1 MMKLP
6 RRQFLHLAAG
16 AAALPT
22 LSRTANAQAYP
33 TQPVRIIVGFA
44 AGSGSDILARL
55 MAQWLTERLGQPIV
69 IENRPGAGGNVGTE
83 AVVKAP
89 PDGYTLLKVVPAN
102 TVNDTLY
109 DKLSFNF
116 IRDIAPVAGMV
127 RVPYVLVVN
136 QSVPVTTVPELI
148 AYAKANPGKLNFA
161 SAGVGTGIHM
171 SGELFKM
178 MAGVNMVHVPYRGA
192 GNAMTDLIGGQVQ
205 LMFDTTQASI
215 PHIKAGKVRALAVT
229 TAARSELLPD
239 LPTIG
244 DFVPGYEASGSFGF
258 GAPRNTPAEIVEKLN
273 REINAVLADPK
284 AKARIAELGG
294 EPLAGSPAA
303 YGRLLA
309 EEIRKVGQGGPGR
322 QHQGGVD
329 RRRRTF
335 QAFRSAYADRAERE
349 SAMKLPRRRF
359 LHVAAGAAALPA
371 PRAQQGRKPIRRVRC
386 A

>member
-1 MMKLP
+1 MKLP

-16 AAALPT
+16 AAAFSALPQT
-22 LSRTANAQAYP
+22 VNAQAYP

-44 AGSGSDILARL
+44 AGSGSDIMARL
-55 MAQWLTERLGQPIV
+55 MAQWLTERLGQPILV
-69 IENRPGAGGNVGTE
+69 ENRPGAGGNVGTE

-89 PDGYTLLKVVPAN
+89 PDGYTLLKVAPAN

-127 RVPYVLVVN
+127 RVPFVLVIN
-136 QSVPVTTVPELI
+136 QSVPVTTVPEFI

-171 SGELFKM
+171 SGELFKL

-229 TAARSELLPD
+229 TKARSELLPD

-244 DFVPGYEASGSFGF
+244 DFVPGYESSGPFGF

-294 EPLAGSPAA
+294 EPLVGSPGDFGRMLADDAEKWGKVIRAA
-303 YGRLLA
+303 N
-309 EEIRKVGQGGPGR
+309 IKV
-322 QHQGGVD
+322 
-329 RRRRTF
+329 
-335 QAFRSAYADRAERE
+335 E
-349 SAMKLPRRRF
+349 
-359 LHVAAGAAALPA
+359 
-371 PRAQQGRKPIRRVRC
+371 
-386 A
+386 

>member
-1 MMKLP
+1 MTNLP

-22 LSRTANAQAYP
+22 LSPTASAQAYP
-33 TQPVRIIVGFA
+33 TQPVRIIVAFA

-55 MAQWLTERLGQPIV
+55 MAQWLTERLGQPVV

-83 AVVKAP
+83 TVVKAP
-89 PDGYTLLKVVPAN
+89 PDGYTLLKIVPAN
-102 TVNDTLY
+102 TINDTLY
-109 DKLSFNF
+109 DKLTFNF

-136 QSVPVTTVPELI
+136 QSVPVTTVAELI

-215 PHIKAGKVRALAVT
+215 PHIKAGKVRALAVS
-229 TAARSELLPD
+229 TAARSELLAD

-273 REINAVLADPK
+273 REINAVLAEPR
-284 AKARIAELGG
+284 ARARIAELGG

-303 YGRLLA
+303 YARLLA
-309 EEIRKVGQGGPGR
+309 EESEKWGKV
-322 QHQGGVD
+322 V
-329 RRRRTF
+329 
-335 QAFRSAYADRAERE
+335 RAANIKVE
-349 SAMKLPRRRF
+349 
-359 LHVAAGAAALPA
+359 
-371 PRAQQGRKPIRRVRC
+371 
-386 A
+386 

>member
-1 MMKLP
+1 M
-6 RRQFLHLAAG
+6 
-16 AAALPT
+16 
-22 LSRTANAQAYP
+22 
-33 TQPVRIIVGFA
+33 RIIVGFA

-55 MAQWLTERLGQPIV
+55 MAQWLTERLGQPII

-109 DKLSFNF
+109 DKLTFNF

-136 QSVPVTTVPELI
+136 PSLPVTTVPEFI

-171 SGELFKM
+171 SGELFKL

-303 YGRLLA
+303 YGRCWPKKPKSGA
-309 EEIRKVGQGGPGR
+309 GWSAPPTSRWSKAANPQTRTIRISRK
-322 QHQGGVD
+322 
-329 RRRRTF
+329 
-335 QAFRSAYADRAERE
+335 EN
-349 SAMKLPRRRF
+349 AMKLRRRQF
-359 LHVAAGAAALPA
+359 LHLAAGAAALPA
-371 PRAQQGRKPIRRVRC
+371 VSRTAGRKAIRRGR
-386 A
+386 